1 MKLKELRK
9 RSNLTQNDV
18 AKIIN
23 KTQQVITNY
32 ENGTNMPPAEILI
45 KLADYFNV
53 SVDYLLEH
61 KTDNNFDTS
70 GCTQAQLEAMQQ
82 IQQLDD
88 FQVERVKAFIKGMQ
102 SGSQEAL
109 LRQQI
114 EELKKRKNGT
124 N

>member
-1 MKLKELRK
+1 MKLKELRVLN
-9 RSNLTQNDV
+9 NLTQTQM
-18 AKIIN
+18 AKQLETSQCTYCN
-23 KTQQVITNY
+23 YEKGKTQPDIQT
-32 ENGTNMPPAEILI
+32 LI
-45 KLADYFNV
+45 KIANYFNITI
-53 SVDYLLEH
+53 DYLLDH
-61 KTDNNFDTS
+61 KSSKVFDTS
-70 GCTQAQLEAMQQ
+70 GCTQAQIEAMQQ
-82 IQQLDD
+82 IQQLDE

>member
-9 RSNLTQNDV
+9 QHNLTQTDV
-18 AKIIN
+18 SKIAN
-23 KTQQVITNY
+23 KNQKTIANY
-32 ENGTNMPPAEILI
+32 ESGETQPDFATLI
-45 KLADYFNV
+45 KLANYFNV
-53 SVDYLLEH
+53 TIDYLLDH
-61 KTDNNFDTS
+61 KSSKVFDTS
-70 GCTQAQLEAMQQ
+70 GCTQAQIEVMQQ
-82 IQQLDD
+82 IQGLDD